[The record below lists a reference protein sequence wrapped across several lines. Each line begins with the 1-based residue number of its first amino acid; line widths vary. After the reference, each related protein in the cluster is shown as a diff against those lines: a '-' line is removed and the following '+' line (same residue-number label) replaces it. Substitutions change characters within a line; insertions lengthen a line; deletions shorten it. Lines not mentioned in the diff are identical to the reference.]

1 MGSVIILVGSTW
13 DFCVFPG
20 GDDGGFSPRVGR
32 LCSAVLKT
40 AEINCQI
47 AFWSEIVW
55 SSVWAGCALHFT
67 ES

>member
-1 MGSVIILVGSTW
+1 MGCTC
-13 DFCVFPG
+13 DFCVFPV
-20 GDDGGFSPRVGR
+20 GDDGGFSPRAVR
-32 LCSAVLKT
+32 LCSAFLKT

-47 AFWSEIVW
+47 SLWSEIVW